1 MIIKPIA
8 ATLTTLVLLSSAVAS
23 STVVAAEYEAYFEK
37 PQVTSGKSRA
47 EVKQDV
53 VQAQHAGSIST
64 GELGAGY
71 APVAGRHG
79 NKVVVASK
87 TRAEVVA
94 ELRQARNDGT
104 LVENNSEIGVL
115 GATKLAGNARSR
127 ADVRA
132 EATQSA
138 HSGQAVTG
146 TSGN

>member
-1 MIIKPIA
+1 MIIKQIA
-8 ATLTTLVLLSSAVAS
+8 ATLTTLVLLSSAVVS
-23 STVVAAEYEAYFEK
+23 STVAAAEYEAYFEK
-37 PQVTSGKSRA
+37 PQATSSKSRA
-47 EVKQDV
+47 EVEQDV
-53 VQAQHAGSIST
+53 VQAQHASSIST

-71 APVAGRHG
+71 APVTGRDG
-79 NKVVVASK
+79 NQAVVAGK

-104 LVENNSEIGVL
+104 LVENNSEIGAL

-132 EATQSA
+132 EATQSV
-138 HSGQAVTG
+138 HSGQVVTS